1 MLPQLTQETLNEY
14 AHDAQTTQ
22 QPYGADYTQGARV
35 GKTIPAKWWNW
46 LFNAVTKR
54 IFQSKYDAQDM
65 LTEMKNVVTDAGL
78 TPDAADNTQLTQAI
92 TTKTNTQIATYIE
105 RMKRGFFYK
114 WDLKNYTPFEDGHM
128 SIIALTQDVH
138 GVSATAMVM
147 TSGPYNVDSWR
158 LKVNTPTGQTVDL
171 LPYPISGQV
180 CQTLVSRLTIYYF
193 KGVWFCILTY
203 TFTPIGSSTAVARGH
218 IFSSKDGERWSD
230 NVRSALLQISGASNI
245 AGICAFLKDD
255 AFYICY
261 GNAVAKTYNG
271 IDFITATDV
280 PIGSTFSQ
288 NFNDSA
294 QMSYNN
300 VIEAIPFAQGYVIGG
315 AYVNSSVGTMWCT
328 SPSYKLASGNVIMI
342 GVDCNLHWQHSTEL
356 YTYRTPDDP
365 ETEKHVAGVP
375 SDVSQYYEYRYA
387 KVINGKFF
395 FRQEVDGVLRY
406 RYTEDGPTL
415 YTLDVD
421 VASYDSIFYNNGYY
435 YVGTKRSIDLAT
447 WEDVPLPSVTYPKIY
462 SLKATNVPGV
472 LFYSPSTYNNYMHYD
487 TYVSLDGG
495 QHWVIPD
502 YSLLSPSE
510 SEARTKLGFIT
521 NMAIFDSVV
530 EKSRFKS
537 GSTGESTSGF
547 FTAVTYVGV
556 NRVIGHTLYLR

>member
-1 MLPQLTQETLNEY
+1 M
-14 AHDAQTTQ
+14 
-22 QPYGADYTQGARV
+22 
-35 GKTIPAKWWNW
+35 
-46 LFNAVTKR
+46 
-54 IFQSKYDAQDM
+54 
-65 LTEMKNVVTDAGL
+65 
-78 TPDAADNTQLTQAI
+78 
-92 TTKTNTQIATYIE
+92 
-105 RMKRGFFYK
+105 
-114 WDLKNYTPFEDGHM
+114 
-128 SIIALTQDVH
+128 
-138 GVSATAMVM
+138 
-147 TSGPYNVDSWR
+147 
-158 LKVNTPTGQTVDL
+158 
-171 LPYPISGQV
+171 
-180 CQTLVSRLTIYYF
+180 
-193 KGVWFCILTY
+193 TY
-203 TFTPIGSSTAVARGH
+203 TFIPLNSSGAVARGH

-230 NVRSALLQISGASNI
+230 NVKSALLQISGASYI

-261 GNAVAKTYNG
+261 GDAVAKTYNG

-280 PIGSTFSQ
+280 PAGSTLSQ
-288 NFNDSA
+288 NFNGSPYMA
-294 QMSYNN
+294 YNN
-300 VIEAIPFAQGYVIGG
+300 VIEAIPFAQGYIIGG
-315 AYVNSSVGTMWCT
+315 TYVNSSVGTMWCT
-328 SPSYKLASGNVIMI
+328 RPSYKLASGNVITI
-342 GVDCNLHWQHSTEL
+342 GFDRDLEGQHSTEL

-365 ETEKHVAGVP
+365 DKEKEVAGVP
-375 SDVSQYYEYRYA
+375 SKAFQYYKYRYA

-421 VASYDSIFYNNGYY
+421 VASHDSIFYNNGYY

-472 LFYSPSTYNNYMHYD
+472 LFYSPSTYSNYQDYD

-502 YSLLSPSE
+502 YSLLSPSV
-510 SEARTKLGFIT
+510 STARTKLGFIT

-547 FTAVTYVGV
+547 FTAVTYEGV

>member
-22 QPYGADYTQGARV
+22 QPYGADYTQGVRV

-46 LFNAVTKR
+46 LFNAATKR
-54 IFQSKYDAQDM
+54 IFQSKNDAQDM

-78 TPDAADNTQLTQAI
+78 TPDAVDNTQLTQAI
-92 TTKTNTQIATYIE
+92 TTKTNTQITTYIE
-105 RMKRGFFYK
+105 RIKRGFFYK
-114 WDLKNYTPFEDGHM
+114 WGLKNYTPFVG
-128 SIIALTQDVH
+128 SNLSLIAQTQDVH

-147 TSGPYNVDSWR
+147 TSGYYTVNSLG
-158 LKVNTPTGQTVDL
+158 LKVNTPTGQTVNL
-171 LPYPISGQV
+171 LPDPIGGQQ
-180 CQTLVSRLTIYYF
+180 CEKLESRLTIYYF

-203 TFTPIGSSTAVARGH
+203 TFIPTGSSTAIARGH

-230 NVRSALLQISGASNI
+230 NVESALLQISGASNI

-280 PIGSTFSQ
+280 PTGSTLSQ
-288 NFNDSA
+288 NFNDRPNMA
-294 QMSYNN
+294 YNN
-300 VIEAIPFAQGYVIGG
+300 VIEAIPFAQGYIIGG
-315 AYVNSSVGTMWCT
+315 TYVNSSVGTMWCT
-328 SPSYKLASGNVIMI
+328 SPSYKLASGNVIVI
-342 GVDCNLHWQHSTEL
+342 GTDRNLEGQHSTEL

-365 ETEKHVAGVP
+365 GTVKHVAGVP
-375 SDVSQYYEYRYA
+375 SYVSEYYEHRYV
-387 KVINGKFF
+387 KVLNGKLF
-395 FRQEVDGVLRY
+395 FRQVVDGVLRY

-447 WEDVPLPSVTYPKIY
+447 WEDVPLPAVTYPNNY

-472 LFYSPSTYNNYMHYD
+472 LFYSPSTYNNYQLYD
-487 TYVSLDGG
+487 TYMSLDGG

-502 YSLLSPSE
+502 YSLLSPSVNT
-510 SEARTKLGFIT
+510 ARTKLGFIT

-530 EKSRFKS
+530 EKSQFKS

-547 FTAVTYVGV
+547 FTAVTYEGV
-556 NRVIGHTLYLR
+556 NRIIGHTLYLR